1 MPRSRPHRITLA
13 LLRSLGY
20 VAAAIL
26 VLAGL
31 AVAVIQ
37 TAWGKNQ
44 IRQLIVHEAN
54 QYLTATL
61 DIGRLDGSLFRDLTL
76 GNVSVTQ
83 NGETIVSADEIEL
96 QFSIRELLAAGTT
109 LRLIRVIRPRV
120 VAARLPNGVWN
131 LAALLKRETRED
143 QRAGPARP
151 FHALAVS

>member
-44 IRQLIVHEAN
+44 IRQLIIH
-54 QYLTATL
+54 
-61 DIGRLDGSLFRDLTL
+61 
-76 GNVSVTQ
+76 
-83 NGETIVSADEIEL
+83 
-96 QFSIRELLAAGTT
+96 ELLASGTT
-109 LRLIRVIRPRV
+109 LRSIRVIRPRV

-151 FHALAVS
+151 